1 MKLSSHLIR
10 CIVSFRGPR
19 LVTPQALDVTL
30 YKGNQA
36 MKQIIIYQN
45 SCDIAISYQ
54 KHPVGLISKGVIAY
68 S

>member
-1 MKLSSHLIR
+1 MKLSSYLIS

-19 LVTPQALDVTL
+19 LVTPQTLDITS

-36 MKQIIIYQN
+36 MKQIIYQN

-54 KHPVGLISKGVIAY
+54 KHLVGLISKGVIAY

>member
-1 MKLSSHLIR
+1 MKLSSHLISS
-10 CIVSFRGPR
+10 IVSFRGPR

-36 MKQIIIYQN
+36 MKQIIYKN

-54 KHPVGLISKGVIAY
+54 KHLVGLISKGAIAY